1 MKPSRAQIDVLRRA
15 RGRDGRLVYWRRRKH
30 APAWAHLVP
39 PHVGDPALPARA
51 VQALADKG
59 LLVQVDVDGPRLVY
73 ALTPAGAK
81 LARAAS

>member
-30 APAWAHLVP
+30 APARAHLAP
-39 PHVGDPALPARA
+39 PRVGDPALPART
-51 VQALADKG
+51 VQALAAKG
-59 LLVQVDVDGPRLVY
+59 LLVQVDADGPRVLY

-81 LARAAS
+81 LARTAS